1 MRQIRQWARGRRPNQ
16 YQTIGGKAQCVKK
29 KLLGS
34 ARWVP
39 PPTGWA
45 KCNVDGS
52 FVSQSGEA
60 GVGVVVRDSEGQVIL
75 TAWRVIFRCQ
85 DAVEAEALACLEGL
99 RLAAQWVQGSIILES
114 DCAQVIQAMQQ
125 KEDRSALR
133 FILEVAKDQAQV
145 LVDWRIT
152 KVKRESNLVAHELA
166 HFARRS
172 MHSAV
177 WLGRAPACVEG
188 LIKNDCNLCAN

>member
-1 MRQIRQWARGRRPNQ
+1 
-16 YQTIGGKAQCVKK
+16 
-29 KLLGS
+29 
-34 ARWVP
+34 VP

-114 DCAQVIQAMQQ
+114 DCARVIQAMQQ

-133 FILEVAKDQAQV
+133 FILEEAKDQAQV

-152 KVKRESNLVAHELA
+152 KVKRE
-166 HFARRS
+166 
-172 MHSAV
+172 
-177 WLGRAPACVEG
+177 
-188 LIKNDCNLCAN
+188 

>member
-1 MRQIRQWARGRRPNQ
+1 M
-16 YQTIGGKAQCVKK
+16 
-29 KLLGS
+29 
-34 ARWVP
+34 P

-60 GVGVVVRDSEGQVIL
+60 GVGVVIRDSEGQVIL

-114 DCAQVIQAMQQ
+114 DCTRVIQAMQQ

-133 FILEVAKDQAQV
+133 FILEEAKDQAQV

-152 KVKRESNLVAHELA
+152 KVKRERV
-166 HFARRS
+166 
-172 MHSAV
+172 
-177 WLGRAPACVEG
+177 
-188 LIKNDCNLCAN
+188 I